1 MYVIHIGLVY
11 KIEHDLAFRYNWC
24 SATNRIGPVRRSAA
38 GLGLV
43 ICEEEAVASIA
54 NEVAR
59 MLYHLDGV
67 VEVGDFSRA
76 S

>member
-1 MYVIHIGLVY
+1 MIIGDHELRS
-11 KIEHDLAFRYNWC
+11 A
-24 SATNRIGPVRRSAA
+24 SATDRLGPVRRSAA
-38 GLGLV
+38 VLGLV
-43 ICEEEAVASIA
+43 FCEEEAVASIA

>member
-24 SATNRIGPVRRSAA
+24 SATNRLGPVRRSTAV
-38 GLGLV
+38 LGFV
-43 ICEEEAVASIA
+43 FGKEEAVASIA
-54 NEVAR
+54 NEVAW
-59 MLYHLDGV
+59 MLDHLDGGC
-67 VEVGDFSRA
+67 EVGDFSRA